1 MNYQENIIK
10 SVSNKVSYSIKKE
23 LEYNEKYV
31 KTKEKPYEGKIG
43 TNFYDDE
50 IPQGCF
56 HCICPSVI
64 MIDSVCEIGKSY
76 YPQVLLE
83 ECKYIVKEREKS
95 NYISH
100 ELEIC
105 SDDSDKESFDV

>member
-1 MNYQENIIK
+1 
-10 SVSNKVSYSIKKE
+10 
-23 LEYNEKYV
+23 
-31 KTKEKPYEGKIG
+31 
-43 TNFYDDE
+43 
-50 IPQGCF
+50 
-56 HCICPSVI
+56 

-100 ELEIC
+100 ELEMC

>member
-1 MNYQENIIK
+1 
-10 SVSNKVSYSIKKE
+10 
-23 LEYNEKYV
+23 
-31 KTKEKPYEGKIG
+31 
-43 TNFYDDE
+43 
-50 IPQGCF
+50 
-56 HCICPSVI
+56 
-64 MIDSVCEIGKSY
+64 MIDSVCEIDKSY